1 MILELFMFEN
11 LSENLKNAWGKLTGK
26 NKISETDLTET
37 LQLIKKSLLDA
48 DVSYSAINNFLEA
61 IKSSALN
68 KIIDQHLT
76 AEQFLIKLVKQE
88 LINLM
93 GEHVAINL
101 QPTHPTV
108 ILVVG
113 LQGSGKTTTCAKLA
127 KYIQDKYKKTV
138 MLASCDIYRP
148 AAILQLQQVANQVG
162 ADFFCSESQNNVLKI
177 AQSALE
183 TAKQQF
189 KDVLIIDTA
198 GRLHIDT
205 NMMQE
210 AKQLHTTLHP
220 VETLFVVDGMTGQDA
235 ANTAKQF
242 NDYLE
247 ITGVILTKL
256 DGDTRGGAA
265 LSVRHLTKKPIK
277 FYTSGEKLD
286 AIEAFY
292 ADRIAS
298 RILGMGDVLSLIEE
312 LEAKVDRKEAEK
324 IAKQVIKGQFNFNI
338 LKDQLLQMKN
348 MGGLTNL
355 IDKIPG
361 FAAISNNI
369 KAKINDKIN
378 DNQTKIMLAIIDS
391 MTKKERIYPDLL
403 NKNSRKLRICKGSG
417 TSIQDLNKLI
427 KHYQQMEKMTKKLSN
442 KDSMMKMMQTLSD
455 RLPPGFM
462 G

>member
-1 MILELFMFEN
+1 MFEN

-26 NKISETDLTET
+26 NKISEADLTET
-37 LQLIKKSLLDA
+37 LQLVKKSLLDA
-48 DVSYSAINNFLEA
+48 DVAYSAINYFIEA
-61 IKSSALN
+61 IKSSTLN

-93 GEHVAINL
+93 GEHIAINL
-101 QPTHPTV
+101 KSTHPTV

-127 KYIQDKYKKTV
+127 KYTQDKHKKTV
-138 MLASCDIYRP
+138 MLASCDVYRP
-148 AAILQLQQVANQVG
+148 AAILQLQQISTQVG
-162 ADFFCSESQNNVLKI
+162 ADFFPSHSEDNVLKI
-177 AQSALE
+177 AQSALD
-183 TAKQQF
+183 TAKKQF
-189 KDVLIIDTA
+189 KDVLIVDTA

-205 NMMQE
+205 NMMEE
-210 AKQLHTTLHP
+210 AKQLHTLLNP

-256 DGDTRGGAA
+256 DGDARGGAA
-265 LSVRHLTKKPIK
+265 LSVRHITQKPIK

-286 AIEAFY
+286 ALEVFY

-312 LEAKVDRKEAEK
+312 IEAKVDRKEAEK
-324 IAKQVIKGQFNFNI
+324 ITKQVIKGQFNFSI
-338 LKDQLLQMKN
+338 LRDQLLQMKN
-348 MGGLTNL
+348 MGGLTSL

-361 FAAISNNI
+361 FSAISNNI
-369 KAKINDKIN
+369 KAKINDKIS
-378 DNQTKIMLAIIDS
+378 DNQIKIMIAIIDS

-403 NKNSRKLRICKGSG
+403 NKSSRKLRICKGSG
-417 TSIQDLNKLI
+417 TSTQDLSKLI

-442 KDSMMKMMQTLSD
+442 KDGMMKMMQALTD
-455 RLPPGFM
+455 KLPPGFM